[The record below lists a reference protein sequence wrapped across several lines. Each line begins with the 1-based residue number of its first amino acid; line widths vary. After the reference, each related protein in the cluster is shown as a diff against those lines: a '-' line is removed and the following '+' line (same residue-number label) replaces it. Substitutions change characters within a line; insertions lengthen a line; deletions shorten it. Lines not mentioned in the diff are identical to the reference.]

1 MDTGPLSPDNYTAEA
16 VARLLELAPLEH
28 EGGYYRRT
36 AESDFILPG
45 TGRRAYSIIYYLLT
59 PTGFSALHQLGTD
72 ETWCF
77 HAGDTLESLR
87 LAPDGS
93 GKTVRLGLDVKEG
106 AVLHNVIPA
115 HTWQGT
121 RLAEGGRW
129 ALVSCYVAP
138 EFRWSDFTLGD
149 YDLLAKQYPA
159 HAKAIRALVR

>member
-16 VARLLELAPLEH
+16 VARLLQLEPLEH

-36 AESDFILPG
+36 AESDLIQPG

-59 PTGFSALHQLGTD
+59 PSGFSALHKLGTD
-72 ETWCF
+72 ETWSF

-93 GKTVRLGLDVKEG
+93 ARIVRLGLQVDEG
-106 AVLHNVIPA
+106 EQVLSVIPA
-115 HTWQGT
+115 NIWQGT
-121 RLAEGGRW
+121 KLAEGGRW
-129 ALVSCYVAP
+129 ALVSCFVAP

-149 YDLLAKQYPA
+149 YDALVKQYPS
-159 HAKAIRALVR
+159 HAKEIRALVR